1 MVTDEVFVE
10 LVASVI
16 VASRHAVHNARLFE
30 VGEVAVNR
38 ALCEPRP
45 VAEELG
51 HRGRVT
57 DVEERVDQPPPTV
70 RINESSRAQSPSD
83 LGVDALVGRR
93 HRDERTRDRIGVVRS
108 PSVNP
113 MNDASSPRVLVT
125 GATGYV
131 GGRLV
136 PLLVDEGF
144 GVRVLVRSA
153 AKVRNTAWIGRVEVV
168 EGDALDQSAL
178 DRALAGV
185 DVAFYL
191 LHSISTGA
199 KFDDLEASMARRF
212 ADAASRAGVGR
223 IVYLGGIANDE
234 RLSKHLASRRSV
246 GQVLASTGVPVI
258 ELRAGIIIGSGSAS
272 FEMLRYLTEHL
283 PAMVTP
289 RWVDNPTQ
297 PIAIV
302 NMLHFLVAA
311 ARAPKEVRGVFDVG
325 GAETLTYREM
335 MTRYA
340 RVAGLRRRIIIRV
353 PLLTPRVSS
362 MWVGLV
368 TPVPASIARPLIDSL
383 INKVVVDPKKSVLA
397 VLPPPPEGLL
407 TFDQAVKRAIERTNA
422 PTRWT
427 DASRPWVAWDVA
439 VTDPAWTGG
448 TLFVDEREQD
458 TTATRDQVWHVLSSL
473 GGTTGWYGFEWLW
486 RLRGRI
492 DSVFGGVG
500 MRRGRRDQNVLRV
513 GDPLD
518 FWRIAEVKDRETLLL
533 RAEMRVPGQAWLEFK
548 LTDAP
553 RGTHVVQRAIFRPR
567 GLAGRLYWWVLIP
580 FHAVIFPGMLR
591 NALAHAEKTRPD
603 EVPRLPQ
610 S

>member
-1 MVTDEVFVE
+1 MGDGVRDSNQQT
-10 LVASVI
+10 
-16 VASRHAVHNARLFE
+16 
-30 VGEVAVNR
+30 
-38 ALCEPRP
+38 
-45 VAEELG
+45 
-51 HRGRVT
+51 RGV
-57 DVEERVDQPPPTV
+57 
-70 RINESSRAQSPSD
+70 
-83 LGVDALVGRR
+83 
-93 HRDERTRDRIGVVRS
+93 
-108 PSVNP
+108 
-113 MNDASSPRVLVT
+113 RVLVT

-131 GGRLV
+131 GGRLA
-136 PLLVDEGF
+136 PLLLEEGF
-144 GVRVLVRSA
+144 NVRVLVRSA
-153 AKVRNTAWIGRVEVV
+153 AKVANTQWFGQVDVV
-168 EGDALDQSAL
+168 EGDAMSRASLD
-178 DRALAGV
+178 DALAGV

-199 KFDDLEASMARRF
+199 KFDDLESAMARTF
-212 ADAASRAGVGR
+212 AEAAAGAGVKR

-234 RLSKHLASRRSV
+234 NLSKHLESRRSV
-246 GQVLASTGVPVI
+246 GKVLASTGVSVI

-311 ARAPKEVRGVFDVG
+311 ARAPEHVLGVFDVG
-325 GAETLTYREM
+325 GAETLTYRNM
-335 MTRYA
+335 MARYA
-340 RVAGLRRRIIIRV
+340 KIAGLRRRIIVRV

-383 INKVVVDPKKSVLA
+383 INKVVVDPAKSVLN
-397 VLPPPPEGLL
+397 VLPPPPGGLL

-448 TLFVDEREQD
+448 TLFVDEREH
-458 TTATRDQVWHVLSSL
+458 TTSASKEAVWSVLSSL

-500 MRRGRRDQNVLRV
+500 MRRGRRDQHVLRV

-518 FWRIAEVKDRETLLL
+518 FWRIVDVKDGETLLL
-533 RAEMRVPGQAWLEFK
+533 RAEMRVPGQAWLEFR
-548 LTDAP
+548 LSDAAHDSANGGDAQHGA
-553 RGTHVVQRAIFRPR
+553 GTHVVQRAIFRPR

-580 FHAVIFPGMLR
+580 FHAIIFPGMLR
-591 NALAHAEKTRPD
+591 NALAHAEKRRD
-603 EVPRLPQ
+603 
-610 S
+610 

>member
-1 MVTDEVFVE
+1 VVT
-10 LVASVI
+10 
-16 VASRHAVHNARLFE
+16 
-30 VGEVAVNR
+30 
-38 ALCEPRP
+38 
-45 VAEELG
+45 
-51 HRGRVT
+51 T
-57 DVEERVDQPPPTV
+57 
-70 RINESSRAQSPSD
+70 
-83 LGVDALVGRR
+83 
-93 HRDERTRDRIGVVRS
+93 
-108 PSVNP
+108 NP
-113 MNDASSPRVLVT
+113 NPRVLVT

-131 GGRLV
+131 GGRLA

-144 GVRVLVRSA
+144 QVRILVRSA
-153 AKVRNTAWIGRVEVV
+153 AKVKNAAWIDRVDVIQ
-168 EGDALDQSAL
+168 GDALDDTSLDMAL
-178 DRALAGV
+178 HGV

-199 KFDDLEASMARRF
+199 KFDDLELAMAEKF
-212 ADAASRAGVGR
+212 AQAAARAGVKR

-234 RLSKHLASRRSV
+234 RLSKHLESRRSV
-246 GQVLASTGVPVI
+246 GKMLASAGVPVI
-258 ELRAGIIIGSGSAS
+258 ELRAGIVIGSGSAS

-302 NMLHFLVAA
+302 NILHFLVAA
-311 ARAPKEVRGVFDVG
+311 ARAPESVQGVFDVG
-325 GAETLTYREM
+325 GSETLTYREM
-335 MTRYA
+335 MMRYA
-340 RVAGLRRRIIIRV
+340 KAAGLRRRIIVRV

-383 INKVVVDPKKSVLA
+383 INKVVVDPSKSVLR
-397 VLPPPPEGLL
+397 VLPPPPDGLL
-407 TFDQAVKRAIERTNA
+407 SFDQAVKRAIERTNA

-448 TLFVDEREQD
+448 SLFVDEREQ
-458 TTATRDQVWHVLSSL
+458 TTSASRDQVWSVLSSL

-486 RLRGRI
+486 RIRGRI

-500 MRRGRRDQNVLRV
+500 MRRGRRDQHVLRV

-518 FWRIAEVKDRETLLL
+518 FWRIADVREREALLL

-548 LTDAP
+548 LSDSP
-553 RGTHVVQRAIFRPR
+553 QGTRVVQRAIFRPR
-567 GLAGRLYWWVLIP
+567 GLAGRLYWWILIP

-591 NALAHAEKTRPD
+591 NSLRHAERSTTN
-603 EVPRLPQ
+603 
-610 S
+610 

>member
-1 MVTDEVFVE
+1 
-10 LVASVI
+10 
-16 VASRHAVHNARLFE
+16 
-30 VGEVAVNR
+30 
-38 ALCEPRP
+38 
-45 VAEELG
+45 
-51 HRGRVT
+51 
-57 DVEERVDQPPPTV
+57 
-70 RINESSRAQSPSD
+70 
-83 LGVDALVGRR
+83 
-93 HRDERTRDRIGVVRS
+93 
-108 PSVNP
+108 
-113 MNDASSPRVLVT
+113 MNDAAGLRVLVT

-131 GGRLV
+131 GGRLA
-136 PLLVDEGF
+136 PLLVDQGF
-144 GVRVLVRSA
+144 AVRVLVRSA
-153 AKVRNTAWIGRVEVV
+153 AKVRDTAWISRVTVV
-168 EGDALDQSAL
+168 EGDALDPSAL
-178 DRALAGV
+178 DKALGGV

-199 KFDDLEASMARRF
+199 KFDDLEASMARTF
-212 ADAASRAGVGR
+212 AESASRAGVKR

-234 RLSKHLASRRSV
+234 NLSKHLASRQSV
-246 GQVLASTGVPVI
+246 GRVLASTGVPVI

-311 ARAPKEVRGVFDVG
+311 ARAPAEVQGVFDVG
-325 GAETLTYREM
+325 GAETLTYRDM
-335 MTRYA
+335 MSRYA
-340 RVAGLRRRIIIRV
+340 KIAGLRRRIIVRV

-383 INKVVVDPKKSVLA
+383 INKVVVDPKKSVLN

-439 VTDPAWTGG
+439 ITDPAWTGG
-448 TLFVDEREQD
+448 TLFIDEREQD
-458 TTATRDQVWHVLSSL
+458 TTATRDQVWQVLSSL

-486 RLRGRI
+486 RIRGRI

-518 FWRIAEVKDRETLLL
+518 FWRIAEVKDNETLLL

-548 LTDAP
+548 ISDRPT
-553 RGTHVVQRAIFRPR
+553 GTHVVQRAIFRPR

-580 FHAVIFPGMLR
+580 FHAIIFPGMLR
-591 NALAHAEKTRPD
+591 NALAQAEKRS
-603 EVPRLPQ
+603 LN
-610 S
+610 